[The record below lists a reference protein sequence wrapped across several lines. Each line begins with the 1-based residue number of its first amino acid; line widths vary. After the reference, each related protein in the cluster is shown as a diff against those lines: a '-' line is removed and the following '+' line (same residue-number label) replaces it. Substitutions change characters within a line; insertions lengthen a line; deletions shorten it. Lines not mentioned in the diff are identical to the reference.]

1 MIWPLLGAR
10 AEICQI
16 FSLVKKI
23 FWNYL
28 TFTGTFENIESSQ
41 LPLRLLV
48 TASDNPNDIYNR
60 NKVPTELFINLIGA
74 EDGIVLV
81 IEGTSASEMVLKRAK
96 LQSILEEQTE
106 FLVSIDH
113 VVPSLVR

>member
-1 MIWPLLGAR
+1 MSNFFIGKKIHSEIIWP
-10 AEICQI
+10 
-16 FSLVKKI
+16 
-23 FWNYL
+23 
-28 TFTGTFENIESSQ
+28 FTGTFENIESSQ

-81 IEGTSASEMVLKRAK
+81 IEGTSASEMELKRDK

-113 VVPSLVR
+113 IVPSLIR

>member
-1 MIWPLLGAR
+1 M
-10 AEICQI
+10 
-16 FSLVKKI
+16 

-81 IEGTSASEMVLKRAK
+81 IEGTSASEMELKRAK